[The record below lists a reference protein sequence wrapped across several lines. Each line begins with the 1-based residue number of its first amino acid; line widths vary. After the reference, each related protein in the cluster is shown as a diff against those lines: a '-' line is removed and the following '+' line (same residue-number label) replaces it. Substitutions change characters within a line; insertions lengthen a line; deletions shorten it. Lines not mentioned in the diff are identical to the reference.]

1 MTFKTVLQYSY
12 AIEAAFCLLV
22 FVAMLRRRL
31 VGNYRVLSLLLLT
44 RFISRTVL
52 IAIMYHRKSLNIAM
66 DRALLIYF
74 ADQWMSAVVDSALI
88 MLLIYRTFWEA
99 MRPLEGIHNIGKI
112 IFRWVSGVSFVFS
125 VALALGPHDAAP
137 TYRAMVSTRLADG
150 TNILTLCLLLFV
162 CFAISPLGLTYRS
175 RIFGISL
182 GLGVMTSIDLIQSGW
197 LASTQAGSLY
207 SPIYLVHSLGA
218 VMGLMIWMAY
228 FLREE
233 PERALILLPTTSPF
247 FFWNRVSEVLG
258 DDPGHVAVGGIKP
271 SMLAAA
277 ELKVLSATRK
287 QGVALP
293 ESTEIASD
301 TAESFPSAAS
311 Q

>member
-1 MTFKTVLQYSY
+1 MTFKMVLQYSY
-12 AIEAAFCLLV
+12 AIEAAFCLSV
-22 FVAMLRRRL
+22 FVAMLSRRL
-31 VGNYRVLSLLLLT
+31 VGHYRVLSLLLLA
-44 RFISRTVL
+44 RFTSRVVL
-52 IAIMYHRKSLNIAM
+52 IAIMYHRKAFAISV
-66 DRALLIYF
+66 DQALLIYF
-74 ADQWMSAVVDSALI
+74 ADQWISSIIDSALI
-88 MLLIYRTFWEA
+88 IILIYSTFWEA
-99 MRPLEGIHNIGKI
+99 MRPLEGIHHIGKI

-125 VALALGPHDAAP
+125 LALALGPHAAAP
-137 TYRAMVSTRLADG
+137 SYRAMISNRLSDG

-182 GLGVMTSIDLIQSGW
+182 GLGVMTSVDLIQSSW
-197 LASTQAGSLY
+197 LATNQAMTLY
-207 SPIYLVHSLGA
+207 SPMYLVHSLGA
-218 VMGLMIWMAY
+218 VIGLAIWMVY
-228 FLREE
+228 FLRKEE
-233 PERALILLPTTSPF
+233 ERGLILLPTTSPF

-287 QGVALP
+287 QGIALP
-293 ESTEIASD
+293 ESTEIVSD
-301 TAESFPSAAS
+301 TAESLPSAAS